1 MSSTLGIRGRV
12 RHLWSGLLAS
22 AALLVVG
29 LPLAAVL
36 RGGAA
41 AAGVAAGVALVA
53 TSYTVS
59 SLAIAW
65 ADRIAP
71 RLVMPVGLA
80 TYVVKFT
87 LIGVLM
93 WVVAGTGWSGLPAM
107 GIAVMATVLTW
118 VVAQSWWTW
127 RARILY
133 VDA

>member
-1 MSSTLGIRGRV
+1 M

-22 AALLVVG
+22 GALLVVG

-41 AAGVAAGVALVA
+41 TAGFAAGVVLVA
-53 TSYTVS
+53 ASYTVS

-80 TYVVKFT
+80 TYVVKFA

-93 WVVAGTGWSGLPAM
+93 WVIAGTGWSGLPAM
-107 GIAVMATVLTW
+107 GIAVMAAVLTW